1 MKALQRFVV
10 INRDLALIYL
20 SMLLWGFGSY
30 LYFYLQPLYVTQLGA
45 TPAQVGLALG
55 LGSFVVTFLYA
66 PIGLWADRY
75 GRKVVILSGWSL
87 GTLAAFGMTFAP
99 DWRWFTP
106 TLAVYILSNFAV
118 AVLYGYVTTST
129 PAERRGEAFAMLS
142 SVFSLGSIIAPAIG
156 GWIGEQFG
164 LRAVYFTAAVMFT
177 LSTLSLV
184 PLTPQPAEP
193 HANRS
198 SAGALL
204 RNRAFITE
212 MILVFCLFFAV
223 DVGLVLT
230 PKYLEEVQKLTVNE
244 IGWLGTWAAIGM
256 MLLVYTLSKLR
267 GEGVRPLLIGLG
279 LSITGLLLLLFGGN
293 NLTLLAVAFFIN
305 GGNRLIRPPML
316 VRVGR
321 LLAPQTLSFGL
332 GIQQTAT
339 QLGLAVSPYVAGL
352 LYAQQPVW
360 SLYGGLTSV
369 GIMLLVMLL
378 VFLSE
383 TAAGRVQPSEQ
394 GVD

>member
-1 MKALQRFVV
+1 MLQRFVV
-10 INRDLALIYL
+10 VNRDLALIYL
-20 SMLLWGFGSY
+20 SMLLWGFGGY

-45 TPAQVGLALG
+45 SPAQVGLALG

-75 GRKVVILSGWSL
+75 GRKLVILSGWSL

-99 DWRWFTP
+99 NWQWFTP
-106 TLAVYILSNFAV
+106 ALAVYILSNFAV
-118 AVLYGYVTTST
+118 AVLYGYVTTSA
-129 PAERRGEAFAMLS
+129 PVERRGEAFAMLS
-142 SVFSLGSIIAPAIG
+142 SSAALGSIVAPAIG

-164 LRAVYFTAAVMFT
+164 LRAVYFMAAVMFT
-177 LSTLSLV
+177 LSTLSLL

-193 HANRS
+193 RANRS
-198 SAGALL
+198 SASALL
-204 RNRAFITE
+204 RNRAFVSEIL
-212 MILVFCLFFAV
+212 LVFFLFFAV
-223 DVGLVLT
+223 DVGLVLA
-230 PKYLEEVQKLTVNE
+230 PKYLEEVKKLTVNE

-256 MLLVYTLSKLR
+256 MVLVYTLSKLR
-267 GEGVRPLLIGLG
+267 GEGIRPLLIGLC
-279 LSITGLLLLLFGGN
+279 LSITGLLLFVFGGN

-321 LLAPQTLSFGL
+321 LLGPQTLSFGL

-339 QLGLAVSPYVAGL
+339 QLGLAVSPYIAGL
-352 LYAQQPVW
+352 LYAQQPIW
-360 SLYGGLTSV
+360 PLYGGLASV
-369 GIMLLVMLL
+369 SVMLL
-378 VFLSE
+378 IILLIFLSE
-383 TAAGRVQPSEQ
+383 TTAGGTQPSEQ

>member
-1 MKALQRFVV
+1 MNVLQRFVV

-20 SMLLWGFGSY
+20 SMLLWGFGGY

-45 TPAQVGLALG
+45 TPPQVGLALG

-75 GRKVVILSGWSL
+75 GRKLVILSGWSL

-106 TLAVYILSNFAV
+106 ALAVYIFSNFAV
-118 AVLYGYVTTST
+118 AVLYGYVTTSA

-142 SVFSLGSIIAPAIG
+142 SSAALGSIIAPAIG

-164 LRAVYFTAAVMFT
+164 LRAVYFTASVMFT
-177 LSTLSLV
+177 LSTLSLL

-193 HANRS
+193 YANRS
-198 SAGALL
+198 NAGALL
-204 RNRAFITE
+204 RSRAFTRE
-212 MILVFCLFFAV
+212 MLLVFCLFFAV
-223 DVGLVLT
+223 DVGLVLA

-256 MLLVYTLSKLR
+256 MLLVYTLSRLR

-321 LLAPQTLSFGL
+321 LLGPQTLSFGL
-332 GIQQTAT
+332 GMQQTAT

-360 SLYGGLTSV
+360 PFYGGLASIGV
-369 GIMLLVMLL
+369 MLLVMILI
-378 VFLSE
+378 FLSE
-383 TAAGRVQPSEQ
+383 TAASRVQPSEQ

>member
-1 MKALQRFVV
+1 MNVIQRFVV

-20 SMLLWGFGSY
+20 SMLLWGFGGY

-45 TPAQVGLALG
+45 SPAQVGLALG

-75 GRKVVILSGWSL
+75 GRKLVILSGWSL

-106 TLAVYILSNFAV
+106 ALAIYIFSNFAV

-142 SVFSLGSIIAPAIG
+142 TAGALGSIIAPAIG

-164 LRAVYFTAAVMFT
+164 LRAVYFTASVMFT
-177 LSTLSLV
+177 LSTLSLF
-184 PLTPQPAEP
+184 PLTAQPAEP

-198 SAGALL
+198 NATALL
-204 RNRAFITE
+204 RNRAFAME
-212 MILVFCLFFAV
+212 MLLVFMLFFAV
-223 DVGLVLT
+223 DVGVVLA
-230 PKYLEEVQKLTVNE
+230 PKYLEEVQKLSVNE
-244 IGWLGTWAAIGM
+244 IGWLGTWAAVGM

-267 GEGVRPLLIGLG
+267 GEGARSLLIGLA
-279 LSITGLLLLLFGGN
+279 LSITGLLLVLFSGN

-321 LLAPQTLSFGL
+321 LLGPQTLSFGL

-360 SLYGGLTSV
+360 PLYAGLAGV
-369 GIMLLVMLL
+369 GFMLLIMILI
-378 VFLSE
+378 FLSE
-383 TAAGRVQPSEQ
+383 RATGRMQPSEQ